1 MKMKFV
7 YLLFYS
13 LLMPFLSISQNG
25 LVAHWSFDNTEGDT
39 FFDLSGNGNHG
50 TRYGAEV
57 VEGKIGSALKFNGVG
72 DYARIPADNEAPPQI
87 LRDLG
92 KGSISIWFKADNIPT
107 NYGIAPMFYYGAE
120 EMCNFFDA
128 ANQGMIIELGHS
140 PIFPGSEELF
150 FTMWKNGCTYPSFCF
165 DSNMP
170 IPTGQWIHFVA
181 VVGEDFNTGYLNG
194 QEMTNRFYNFA
205 DAGASQFFEDAVVH
219 EKLWLGKGYWDET
232 VQHFDGMIDDIR
244 IYDRP
249 LTSQEVEELYSDTAV
264 VTSVNSIGGDASSI
278 IVHPN
283 PADEYFYYDLS
294 AIKDNRFK
302 TIEVI
307 NASGEAVKHQDL
319 SEASGSIAVADL
331 PKGFYMLNF
340 LFEKGSIRKKV
351 LIDR

>member
-1 MKMKFV
+1 MNMKLV
-7 YLLFYS
+7 YVFLL
-13 LLMPFLSISQNG
+13 LLLLPLWSMSQDG
-25 LVAHWSFDNTEGDT
+25 LVAHWSFDNMEGDT
-39 FFDLSGNGNHG
+39 FFDLSDNENHG
-50 TRYGAEV
+50 TNYGADV
-57 VEGKIGSALKFNGVG
+57 VDGKMGSALNFNGVG
-72 DYARIPADNEAPPQI
+72 DYARIPGNDEPTPQV

-92 KGSISIWFKADNIPT
+92 KGSISLWFKADNIPT

-205 DAGASQFFEDAVVH
+205 DAGASQFFSDAVVH

-249 LTSQEVEELYSDTAV
+249 LTSQEVEELHSDTAV
-264 VTSVNSIGGDASSI
+264 VTSVNSLEGDASSI
-278 IVHPN
+278 NVHPN
-283 PADEYFYYDLS
+283 PADRYLNYDLTELKGVS
-294 AIKDNRFK
+294 VKS
-302 TIEVI
+302 IEFI
-307 NASGEAVKHQDL
+307 NASGKSVKHQNL
-319 SEASGSIAVADL
+319 SETSGSITVADL